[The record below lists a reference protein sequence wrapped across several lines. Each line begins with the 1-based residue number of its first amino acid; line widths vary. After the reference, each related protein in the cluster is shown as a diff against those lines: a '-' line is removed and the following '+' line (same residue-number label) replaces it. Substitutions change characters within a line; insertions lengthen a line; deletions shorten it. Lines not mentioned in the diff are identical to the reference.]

1 MKTKVNI
8 LIVDDQPG
16 KRLGYEAILSELGEN
31 LIQATSGSEALHLLL
46 KNDIAVVLMDVNM
59 PELDGF
65 QLADMMRQHPRFE
78 ETAIVFVSAVHMTDL
93 DRLKGYERGGVDY
106 VSVPIIPELLRAK
119 VRVFADLHR
128 KSRQLDDLNG
138 MLRLLSSRLIV
149 AQDAERRRIAREL
162 HDGLQQELA
171 AAKLALEAS
180 LSQETTT
187 SKEESVTQAI
197 AIIDSATAQV
207 RTISHLLHP
216 PLLDEVGLAAAI
228 QWYLEGLTKRSGI
241 ESSLDLQPT
250 AFPRLAPELEN
261 AVFRIIQECLTNV
274 FRHAQAQK
282 ASVTLALRESE
293 LAIAVRDDGKGIG
306 DGIAEFRPDRIG
318 VGIGGMRQRV
328 AEFGGELRLSD
339 ANPGTLVDVVIPCK
353 GALVKEE
360 LLKTTSAA

>member
-16 KRLGYEAILSELGEN
+16 KRLGYEAILGELGEN
-31 LIQATSGSEALHLLL
+31 LIQATSGGEALHLLL

-149 AQDAERRRIAREL
+149 AQDVSD
-162 HDGLQQELA
+162 DGLRGSCTTVYSRSLLRQRWYC
-171 AAKLALEAS
+171 KPAS
-180 LSQETTT
+180 LKSPSRRQLRLL
-187 SKEESVTQAI
+187 I
-197 AIIDSATAQV
+197 V
-207 RTISHLLHP
+207 RLRKFVL
-216 PLLDEVGLAAAI
+216 
-228 QWYLEGLTKRSGI
+228 
-241 ESSLDLQPT
+241 
-250 AFPRLAPELEN
+250 
-261 AVFRIIQECLTNV
+261 CLTCCILPCWMKLDWL
-274 FRHAQAQK
+274 QQ
-282 ASVTLALRESE
+282 
-293 LAIAVRDDGKGIG
+293 
-306 DGIAEFRPDRIG
+306 
-318 VGIGGMRQRV
+318 
-328 AEFGGELRLSD
+328 LRLS
-339 ANPGTLVDVVIPCK
+339 PTRC
-353 GALVKEE
+353 
-360 LLKTTSAA
+360 